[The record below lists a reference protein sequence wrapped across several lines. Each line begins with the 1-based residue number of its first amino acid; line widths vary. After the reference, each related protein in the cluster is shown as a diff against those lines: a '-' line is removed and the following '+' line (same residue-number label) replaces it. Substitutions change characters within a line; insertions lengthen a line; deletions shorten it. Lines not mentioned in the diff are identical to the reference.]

1 MKLGILSDSHGRRD
15 RVRQAVRI
23 LQEAGAEA
31 FIHCGDL
38 DDVEV
43 LEEFVGLRMW
53 FVFGN
58 MDPVRPIWRPLVEG
72 LALPW
77 PDSTVELQLAGKR
90 VAVFHG
96 HERAFPVALQEAP
109 YDYLLHGHTH
119 RRVDYRVGTMRVIN
133 PGALHR
139 VSIPTVALLDV
150 RADTVEFIEI
160 RDEAR

>member
-15 RVRQAVRI
+15 RVRQAVRV
-23 LQEAGAEA
+23 LEEAGAEA

-38 DDVEV
+38 GDLEV
-43 LEEFVGLRMW
+43 LEEFVGRRMW

-58 MDPVRPIWRPLVEG
+58 MDFTRPTWRPLVEG

-77 PDSTVELQLAGKR
+77 PDGTVELQLAGKH

-96 HERAFPVALQEAP
+96 HEQAFARALRETP

-119 RRVDYRVGTMRVIN
+119 RREDYRVGTMRIIN